1 MIGGGGKTDHGRTGI
16 EKIEVDEIE
25 VGGTIIMTIEI
36 EIAIMRNDTERTD
49 TTKIDTEKIEVEVT
63 GKKIS
68 MEEIKVEILTNG
80 SITVPIQEAKRVDLA
95 FPISHSE
102 IAEVEAGVE
111 VEEDTIN
118 RPGSIWLTMP
128 TLNKANI

>member
-16 EKIEVDEIE
+16 EKNEVDEIE
-25 VGGTIIMTIEI
+25 VDGTITMTIEI
-36 EIAIMRNDTERTD
+36 GIAIMRNDTERAG

-63 GKKIS
+63 ERKIT
-68 MEEIKVEILTNG
+68 MAEVKVEILTNG
-80 SITVPIQEAKRVDLA
+80 SITVPIQGVKKVDLA
-95 FPISHSE
+95 SPISHSE

-118 RPGSIWLTMP
+118 RPENVWLTMP
-128 TLNKANI
+128 MPNKANI